1 MNINNE
7 KYIERFNENLK
18 IYNDKNNTNYT
29 FEDVQNK
36 FIDCKATPERYND
49 ICMCGHHIK
58 ECYQIINPE
67 TNHSMILGS
76 SCINTYMINSTIKC
90 IDCNKKYRMINN
102 KTKYCKDCKPIKKQC
117 KECKISMT
125 IKKSQ
130 KAIIDICYHCILDY
144 QNRNKCKL

>member
-1 MNINNE
+1 MNINNG

-36 FIDCKATPERYND
+36 FVDCKATPERYND
-49 ICMCGHHIK
+49 VCMCGHSIK

-76 SCINTYMINSTIKC
+76 SCINTYMINSFVSCCSCGIKY
-90 IDCNKKYRMINN
+90 KMINN
-102 KTKYCKDCKPIKKQC
+102 KSQYCKDCRPINKAC
-117 KECKISMT
+117 KECKILMK
-125 IKKSQ
+125 IKKQQ
-130 KAIIDICYHCILDY
+130 KDIIDICYDCILDY
-144 QNRNKCKL
+144 QKKK